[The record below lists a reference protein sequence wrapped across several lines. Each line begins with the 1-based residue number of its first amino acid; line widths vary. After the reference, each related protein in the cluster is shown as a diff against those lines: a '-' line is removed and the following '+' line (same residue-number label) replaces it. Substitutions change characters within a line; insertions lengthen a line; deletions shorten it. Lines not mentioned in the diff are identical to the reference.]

1 MAGHIKLLLSRHND
15 RTVALQLLQTISIL
29 SHNINTKASRS
40 NVYTV
45 YFHANNFLNEVISFP
60 FDFEDEEIA
69 ENFVVWLKGLATCLT
84 ADMMQYYF
92 TKGTCPILLQAQR
105 FYAYHEPM
113 TRTAARTVALCLFRT
128 KHPEI
133 IRLALESGFFS
144 HLVCHFRQQW
154 MEIDQMISAASME
167 NMAKV
172 QMALDEQSDNL
183 YYLNDLCDIEHPA
196 LLNVLGEELLH
207 YLLFPLI
214 CGSLGPYTGHK
225 TALTIQL
232 AEYMF
237 VQTVTILRHSAVI
250 NGLAAALFMKEISPS
265 LVEICLGEMPP
276 APPAF
281 AYTYRPHDF
290 VAPRSPRHK
299 DSPQWNALK
308 EAVKVVGW
316 AQGTEDLSER
326 VTNPIRSEVLSFL
339 RSKDDNLIVIT
350 GIMLQTLLTSP
361 DVHKSVL
368 SASGLLPPLPSPSDA
383 LEEPKE
389 TSQVSAGSEVLE
401 HLLELLGIDPPF
413 RMTTT
418 KLICQLV
425 LALTVQPAVQ
435 LGAMHLKLLAK
446 AQVFSIKRVKTLMKK
461 SFYSDLFL
469 DFFEEEWSAVR
480 QLDLGVQAVCHAYYL
495 LPMFEDVYSSL
506 PLAER
511 LPLGEI
517 ETARRD
523 THVFFLLL
531 KLRSLL
537 HTGSNFD
544 DFSVLPSSRTEW
556 EEGESYAMDDREFT
570 RCVLKQGHDQFIRY
584 FAEDPLYFILVTPDQ
599 NRTHYAAVSTL
610 TSLRNVEAM
619 IDRADPRVLVLAIK
633 SLSAPQLILGF
644 DSPLLCHKVKKTIDD
659 HRKQAKERG
668 LRRAEELLERLEGS

>member
-1 MAGHIKLLLSRHND
+1 M
-15 RTVALQLLQTISIL
+15 ALQLLQTISIL

-40 NVYTV
+40 NTHSV

-84 ADMMQYYF
+84 ADMIQYYF
-92 TKGTCPILLQAQR
+92 TRGTCPILLQAQR
-105 FYAYHEPM
+105 FYDYHEPM

-144 HLVCHFRQQW
+144 HLICHFRQQW
-154 MEIDQMISAASME
+154 MDIDKLITAASME

-172 QMALDEQSDNL
+172 QMALDEQADNL
-183 YYLNDLCDIEHPA
+183 FYLNDLCDIEHPA

-237 VQTVTILRHSAVI
+237 VQTVTILKHREAI

-276 APPAF
+276 APAAF

-290 VAPRSPRHK
+290 VASSSPRHK
-299 DSPQWNALK
+299 DSPQWNALN
-308 EAVKVVGW
+308 EALKVVGW
-316 AQGTEDLSER
+316 AQGTEDLPER
-326 VTNPIRSEVLSFL
+326 VSNPIRNEVLGFL

-368 SASGLLPPLPSPSDA
+368 SASGLLPQLPSPSES

-401 HLLELLGIDPPF
+401 HLLELLGMDPPF

-425 LALTVQPAVQ
+425 QALTVQPAVQ
-435 LGAMHLKLLAK
+435 FSSLHLQLLTK
-446 AQVFSIKRVKTLMKK
+446 AQILSIKRVKTLMKK

-469 DFFEEEWSAVR
+469 DFFEEEWAAVQ
-480 QLDLGVQAVCHAYYL
+480 QLDLGVKAVCHAYYL

-506 PLAER
+506 PLSER

-523 THVFFLLL
+523 THVFFLLI

-537 HTGSNFD
+537 HTSSSFD
-544 DFSVLPSSRTEW
+544 EFNVLPPARTDW
-556 EEGESYAMDDREFT
+556 EEGKAYAMDDREFT
-570 RCVLKQGHDQFIRY
+570 RCVLKQGHEQFIRY
-584 FAEDPLYFILVTPDQ
+584 FAEDSLYFILVTPDQ
-599 NRTHYAAVSTL
+599 NRTHYAAISTL
-610 TSLRNVEAM
+610 TPLRNVEAM
-619 IDRADPRVLVLAIK
+619 IDRSDPRVLVLAIK
-633 SLSAPQLILGF
+633 SVSSPQLVLGF
-644 DSPLLCHKVKKTIDD
+644 DSPLLCHRVKKTIDD
-659 HRKQAKERG
+659 HRKSAKEKG
-668 LRRAEELLERLEGS
+668 LKHAEELLERLERQLGL